1 MRAFHAFQVR
11 YRIRVRG
18 HLAADWSVWFGGL
31 TMTEQEDGT
40 TLLEGAV
47 PDQAA
52 LYGLLSRLRDLG
64 AMLLTLE
71 YLTPEESP

>member
-1 MRAFHAFQVR
+1 MLPPQLMFMRASHMR

-31 TMTEQEDGT
+31 AVSQEKDGT
-40 TLLEGAV
+40 TLLDGSV

-64 AMLLTLE
+64 AVLLTIEHLA
-71 YLTPEESP
+71 

>member
-1 MRAFHAFQVR
+1 MSMRTLHMR

-31 TMTEQEDGT
+31 AVSQEKDGT
-40 TLLEGAV
+40 TLLDGSV

-64 AMLLTLE
+64 AVLLTVE
-71 YLTPEESP
+71 YLA

>member
-1 MRAFHAFQVR
+1 MRASYPPKVR

-18 HLAADWSVWFGGL
+18 HLTADWSAWFAGL
-31 TMTEQEDGT
+31 TMACEEDGT
-40 TLLEGAV
+40 TLLEGCI

-71 YLTPEESP
+71 YLA

>member
-1 MRAFHAFQVR
+1 LMFMRASHMR

-18 HLAADWSVWFGGL
+18 HLAADWSVWLGG
-31 TMTEQEDGT
+31 MAVSQEEDGT
-40 TLLEGAV
+40 TLLDCSV

-64 AMLLTLE
+64 AVLLTIEHLA
-71 YLTPEESP
+71 

>member
-1 MRAFHAFQVR
+1 MRMRASYPSKVR

-18 HLAADWSVWFGGL
+18 HLSADWSVWFAGL
-31 TMTEQEDGT
+31 TMTNEEDGT
-40 TLLEGAV
+40 TLLEGCI

-64 AMLLTLE
+64 ALLLTLE
-71 YLTPEESP
+71 YMA